1 MNRMVKLSIIIP
13 AYNAGKY
20 ISSTLNSLR
29 MQTYRNFEVIVV
41 DDGSIDDTVE
51 KCNEFNLK
59 GKQEV
64 KVYKNIRG
72 GYRLLEIMA

>member
-1 MNRMVKLSIIIP
+1 
-13 AYNAGKY
+13 
-20 ISSTLNSLR
+20 

-64 KVYKNIRG
+64 QVYKNIRG